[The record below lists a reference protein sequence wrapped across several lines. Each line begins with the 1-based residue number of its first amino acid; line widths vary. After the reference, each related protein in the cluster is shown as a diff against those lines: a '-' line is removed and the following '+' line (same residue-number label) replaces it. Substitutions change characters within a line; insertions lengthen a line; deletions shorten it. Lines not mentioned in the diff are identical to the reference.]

1 MELELSK
8 NNIEYSAYKIR
19 KALNELQFSE
29 IEIEGQRFYVRSKVE
44 DLAAKIL
51 RIFKIKIP
59 ANITSPDMF

>member
-8 NNIEYSAYKIR
+8 NNIEYSPYKIR

-29 IEIEGQRFYVRSKVE
+29 IEIEGQRFYVRSKVD

-51 RIFKIKIP
+51 RIFKK
-59 ANITSPDMF
+59 